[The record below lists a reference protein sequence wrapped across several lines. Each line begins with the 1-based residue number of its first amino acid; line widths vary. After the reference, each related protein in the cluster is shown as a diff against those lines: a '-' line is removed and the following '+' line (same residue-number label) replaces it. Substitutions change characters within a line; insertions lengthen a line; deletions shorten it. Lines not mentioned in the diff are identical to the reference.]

1 VNENHATLCPSP
13 EWAEHI
19 QTEVLPSLVPFV
31 ELGDECLELGPGPGA
46 ATEWLRRRVRRL
58 VALEADEVAAKRLSE
73 RFADTNVEVVVGDG
87 AQLDAADESFDS
99 VGSFTMLHHVASAR
113 LQQRL
118 LAEAFRV
125 LRPGGA
131 LFGSDS
137 LASDD
142 LHRFHEGDTY
152 NPIEPASLLV
162 RLQAVGFARITLMVD
177 DDLRFVA
184 HKPAS
189 DETCG
194 REEERSQP

>member
-1 VNENHATLCPSP
+1 
-13 EWAEHI
+13 
-19 QTEVLPSLVPFV
+19 
-31 ELGDECLELGPGPGA
+31 
-46 ATEWLRRRVRRL
+46 
-58 VALEADEVAAKRLSE
+58 
-73 RFADTNVEVVVGDG
+73 
-87 AQLDAADESFDS
+87 
-99 VGSFTMLHHVASAR
+99 
-113 LQQRL
+113 
-118 LAEAFRV
+118 V

-162 RLQAVGFARITLMVD
+162 RLQALGFARITIMVD

-189 DETCG
+189 AETCG
-194 REEERSQP
+194 PEEERKKP